1 MKLQEVDEKLEKTIG
16 STHNILDGKIGKV
29 SEELQSQ
36 IKKAEA
42 ERQMFSKK
50 IDAHDS
56 ALNSL
61 RTEIKDVTSRILAIN
76 DKVKDVQSLIETN
89 TSKL

>member
-16 STHNILDGKIGKV
+16 STHNILDGKIGRV

-42 ERQMFSKK
+42 ER
-50 IDAHDS
+50 
-56 ALNSL
+56 
-61 RTEIKDVTSRILAIN
+61 
-76 DKVKDVQSLIETN
+76 
-89 TSKL
+89 